1 MRYWAWRSR
10 LSDVIWGLEKALLS
24 DAIRG
29 LEKPCC
35 LMRKNKFMRD
45 HLYRKNEIV
54 TVAIEDMTGDGEG
67 IGHVD
72 GYTLFVKDAVIGDE
86 IRARIGLFGCTR
98 SGEMP
103 EGQELRRLP
112 PSGT

>member
-1 MRYWAWRSR
+1 MRYWAWRSRLSDAIWGLEKALRLMQYRAWRSR

-72 GYTLFVKDAVIGDE
+72 
-86 IRARIGLFGCTR
+86 R
-98 SGEMP
+98 SK
-103 EGQELRRLP
+103 
-112 PSGT
+112 T